1 MKSSGTEALSLKGKA
16 WLVAH
21 GYNKTSSAVAVDASW
36 FHSLA
41 DEASVAVAGDRLVA
55 VRT

>member
-41 DEASVAVAGDRLVA
+41 DEASVAVAGDRPVA